1 MPLEERNMSLQK
13 LLTCLG
19 ILIWAAVALTAAPAA
34 HSRRIVSSLLVSE
47 ESPVRDCTDL
57 HVNRNG
63 HQSVMQS
70 EQRTITRAEA
80 STLRVRAS
88 TNGGVQ
94 VEGGSGDSYAVTLCK
109 FAEPG
114 SGAENLL
121 SQVHISFQNGELS
134 VSGPHNNNDW
144 SDMLLI
150 RAPKAADMD
159 LDVNNGPLSIREVN
173 GTLKV
178 HAENGPV
185 TVHDCSGEL
194 DLRSHNGPVTLSGNS
209 GKQNISTENGPVTLS
224 LSGTTWNGSGLEA
237 HAHNGPLTLK
247 IPSNYQSG
255 VILESEGHSPF
266 QCHAAACSEGRKTWD
281 DDRKRIEFGS
291 GPTLVR
297 LTTANGPVIVN

>member
-1 MPLEERNMSLQK
+1 MSLQQ
-13 LLTCLG
+13 LLSCLG
-19 ILIWAAVALTAAPAA
+19 ILIWAAVALTAAPSA
-34 HSRRIVSSLLVSE
+34 HSRRIASSLPAVE
-47 ESPVRDCTDL
+47 ETPARECSDL
-57 HVNRNG
+57 HVNMNG
-63 HQSVMQS
+63 RQSIMQS
-70 EQRTITRAEA
+70 EQRTVTRAEA

-88 TNGGVQ
+88 SNGGVQ
-94 VEGGSGDSYAVTLCK
+94 VEGGSPDSYAVTLCK

-114 SGAENLL
+114 SGAESLL

-134 VSGPHNNNDW
+134 VSGPHQTNDW
-144 SDMLLI
+144 SDFLLI

-159 LDVNNGPLSIREVN
+159 LHVNNGPLTIRGVD

-178 HAENGPV
+178 RAENGPV

-209 GKQNISTENGPVTLS
+209 GKQSISTENGPVTLS

-237 HAHNGPLTLK
+237 HATNGPLTLE
-247 IPSNYQSG
+247 IPSHYQSG

-266 QCHAAACSEGRKTWD
+266 QCRAAACSEGRKTWD

-297 LTTANGPVIVN
+297 LTTANGPVTVN

>member
-1 MPLEERNMSLQK
+1 MSLQK

-34 HSRRIVSSLLVSE
+34 HSRRIASSIVASE
-47 ESPVRDCTDL
+47 ETPVRECADL
-57 HVNRNG
+57 HVNMHG
-63 HQSVMQS
+63 GQAVMQS
-70 EQRTITRAEA
+70 EQRTITKAEA
-80 STLRVRAS
+80 STLRVRPT

-94 VEGGSGDSYAVTLCK
+94 VEGSDGDSYTVTLCK

-114 SGAENLL
+114 SGAESLL
-121 SQVHISFQNGELS
+121 SQVHLSFQNGELS
-134 VSGPHNNNDW
+134 VSGPHKTNDW

-150 RAPKAADMD
+150 RTPKAADMD
-159 LDVNNGPLSIREVN
+159 IDVNNGPLSINEVN

-185 TVHDCSGEL
+185 TVQGCSGEL

-237 HAHNGPLTLK
+237 HAHNGPLTLE
-247 IPSNYQSG
+247 IPIHYQSG

-266 QCHAAACSEGRKTWD
+266 QCRAAACSEGRKTWD

-291 GPTLVR
+291 GPTVVR
-297 LTTANGPVIVN
+297 LTTANGPVTVN